1 SSAQQLDKRKHHSGE
16 KEVPDLPSN
25 IVSAFELT
33 VAMRHIIY
41 RKRGTLLSVAAI
53 ALAVSISLVSIFMM
67 DGFRDMLFDVIIE
80 DLPHVT
86 VTPKEGDDYIYL
98 YHSLSDRIWDIPGV
112 VAVSASLGTS
122 ATFTY
127 KENVENV
134 AMSGVDPEDFES
146 IYHLEEYMIKGDLIS
161 VQSGKKVILG
171 KKLSE
176 RLKVKMGQT
185 IYASFPDARGTSLM
199 VSGIFDPPVGWP
211 EDLAIVSLETARSF
225 LNEGDVASNVDI
237 RLGDIYQ
244 ADAAARS
251 LQDYGYKADS
261 WQKLYPEILETLAIE
276 TFENNLIM
284 LLILIIASF
293 GVGSVMYLLVNEKT
307 SEIGMLMAMG
317 AKRQSIMNIFLIE
330 SGLLGLMGGAVG
342 AVLGLAL
349 SLYLGNLEFS
359 MEAPGGQKI
368 TLPVVISLE
377 SFLVIIIAAIAL
389 SIIAG
394 SYPAY
399 KASRLDPTQAIN
411 A

>member
-1 SSAQQLDKRKHHSGE
+1 M
-16 KEVPDLPSN
+16 PDLPSS

-225 LNEGDVASNVDI
+225 LNEGDVASIVDI
-237 RLGDIYQ
+237 RLEDIYQ

>member
-1 SSAQQLDKRKHHSGE
+1 
-16 KEVPDLPSN
+16 VPDLPSN

-237 RLGDIYQ
+237 RLEDIYQ

>member
-1 SSAQQLDKRKHHSGE
+1 
-16 KEVPDLPSN
+16 VPDLPSS

-161 VQSGKKVILG
+161 VQSGKKVILS

-199 VSGIFDPPVGWP
+199 ISGIFDAPVGWP
-211 EDLAIVSLETARSF
+211 EDLAIVSLDTARSF

-237 RLGDIYQ
+237 RLEDIYQ

-251 LQDYGYKADS
+251 LQGYGYKADS

-359 MEAPGGQKI
+359 MEAPGGQKV

>member
-1 SSAQQLDKRKHHSGE
+1 M
-16 KEVPDLPSN
+16 PDLPSS

-237 RLGDIYQ
+237 RLEDIYQ

-261 WQKLYPEILETLAIE
+261 WQKLYPEILQTLAIE

>member
-1 SSAQQLDKRKHHSGE
+1 
-16 KEVPDLPSN
+16 VPDLPSS

-134 AMSGVDPEDFES
+134 AMSGVDAEDFES

-161 VQSGKKVILG
+161 VQSGKKVILS

-237 RLGDIYQ
+237 RLEDIYQ

-251 LQDYGYKADS
+251 LQGYGYKADS

>member
-1 SSAQQLDKRKHHSGE
+1 MPNLAHSI
-16 KEVPDLPSN
+16 VP
-25 IVSAFELT
+25 VFELT
-33 VAMRHIIY
+33 VALRHIIY
-41 RKRGTLLSVAAI
+41 RKRGTILSVAAI

-67 DGFRDMLFDVIIE
+67 DGFRNMLFDIIIE
-80 DLPHVT
+80 DLPHV
-86 VTPKEGDDYIYL
+86 VVSPKEGEEYIYL
-98 YHSLSDRIWDIPGV
+98 HHSLTDRIWDMPGV

-134 AMSGVDPEDFES
+134 AMSGVNPEDFER
-146 IYHLEEYMIKGDLIS
+146 IYHIGEYMIQGELIS
-161 VQSGKKVILG
+161 IQSGKKVILG
-171 KKLSE
+171 RKLAE
-176 RLKVKMGQT
+176 RLKVKMDQT
-185 IYASFPDARGTSLM
+185 LYASFPDARETSLV
-199 VSGIFDPPVGWP
+199 VSGIFDPPMGWP
-211 EDLAIVSLETARSF
+211 EDLALVSLGTARTF
-225 LNEGDVASNVDI
+225 LNQGDVVSSVDI
-237 RLGDIYQ
+237 KLKDVYQGDAI
-244 ADAAARS
+244 ARS
-251 LQDYGYKADS
+251 LRDHGYKADS

-276 TFENNLIM
+276 SFENNLIM

-317 AKRQSIMNIFLIE
+317 ARGQSIMNIFLIE
-330 SGLLGLMGGAVG
+330 SGLLGLMGGAAG

-349 SLYLGNLEFS
+349 SLYLKGLEFS
-359 MEAPGGQKI
+359 MEAPGGQTV
-368 TLPVVISLE
+368 TLPVLISLK

-399 KASRLDPTQAIN
+399 KASRLDPALAIN

>member
-1 SSAQQLDKRKHHSGE
+1 MVP
-16 KEVPDLPSN
+16 EVPALPS
-25 IVSAFELT
+25 IILAFELT
-33 VAMRHIIY
+33 VAIRHIIY
-41 RKRGTLLSVAAI
+41 RKRGTILSIMAI

-67 DGFRDMLFDVIIE
+67 DGFRDMLFDIIIE

-86 VTPKEGDDYIYL
+86 VSPKEGEDYIYL
-98 YHSLSDRIWDIPGV
+98 YHSLTNRIWDIPGV

-134 AMSGVDPEDFES
+134 GMSGVNPEDFES
-146 IYHLEEYMIKGDLIS
+146 IYHIEEYMIRGDLIS
-161 VQSGKKVILG
+161 VQSGRKVILG
-171 KKLSE
+171 KKLAE
-176 RLKVKMGQT
+176 RLKVKVDQT
-185 IYASFPDARGTSLM
+185 IYASFPDARSTSLM

-211 EDLAIVSLETARSF
+211 EDLAIVSLDTARSF
-225 LNEGDVASNVDI
+225 LDKGDVVSSVDI
-237 RLGDIYQ
+237 KLDDIYQ
-244 ADAAARS
+244 AHAVARA
-251 LQDYGYKADS
+251 LQDYGYQADS
-261 WQKLYPEILETLAIE
+261 WQQLYPEILETLAIE
-276 TFENNLIM
+276 SFENNLIM

-330 SGLLGLMGGAVG
+330 SGLLGVMGGAVG
-342 AVLGLAL
+342 AILGLAL
-349 SLYLGNLEFS
+349 SLYFKGLEFS
-359 MEAPGGQKI
+359 MQAPGGQTV
-368 TLPVVISLE
+368 TLPVEISLE

-399 KASRLDPTQAIN
+399 KASRLDPALAIN

>member
-1 SSAQQLDKRKHHSGE
+1 M
-16 KEVPDLPSN
+16 PDLPSS
-25 IVSAFELT
+25 IISAFELT

-86 VTPKEGDDYIYL
+86 VTPKEGEDYIYL

-199 VSGIFDPPVGWP
+199 VSGIFDPPVGWQ
-211 EDLAIVSLETARSF
+211 EDLAIVSLETARTF
-225 LNEGDVASNVDI
+225 LNEGDVASIVDI
-237 RLGDIYQ
+237 RLEDIYQ

-251 LQDYGYKADS
+251 LQGYGYKADS
-261 WQKLYPEILETLAIE
+261 WQKLYPEILQTLAIE

-330 SGLLGLMGGAVG
+330 SGLMGLMGGAVG
-342 AVLGLAL
+342 SVLGLAL

-359 MEAPGGQKI
+359 MEAPGGQKV

>member
-1 SSAQQLDKRKHHSGE
+1 M
-16 KEVPDLPSN
+16 PDLPSS

-134 AMSGVDPEDFES
+134 AMSGIDPEDFES

-211 EDLAIVSLETARSF
+211 EDLAIVSLDTARSF

-237 RLGDIYQ
+237 RLEDIYQ

>member
-1 SSAQQLDKRKHHSGE
+1 M
-16 KEVPDLPSN
+16 PDLPSN

-134 AMSGVDPEDFES
+134 AMTGVDPEDFES

>member
-1 SSAQQLDKRKHHSGE
+1 
-16 KEVPDLPSN
+16 VPDLPSS

-211 EDLAIVSLETARSF
+211 EDLAIVSLDTARSF

-237 RLGDIYQ
+237 RLEDIYQ

-330 SGLLGLMGGAVG
+330 SGLMGLMGGAVG

>member
-1 SSAQQLDKRKHHSGE
+1 M
-16 KEVPDLPSN
+16 PDLPSS

-199 VSGIFDPPVGWP
+199 VSGIFDPPVGWQD
-211 EDLAIVSLETARSF
+211 DLTIVSLETARSF
-225 LNEGDVASNVDI
+225 LNEGDVASIVDI
-237 RLGDIYQ
+237 RLEDIYQ

>member
-1 SSAQQLDKRKHHSGE
+1 
-16 KEVPDLPSN
+16 VPDLPSS

-237 RLGDIYQ
+237 RLEDIYQ

>member
-1 SSAQQLDKRKHHSGE
+1 
-16 KEVPDLPSN
+16 VPDLPSN

-134 AMSGVDPEDFES
+134 AMSGVDPEDFER

-330 SGLLGLMGGAVG
+330 SALLGLMGGAVG

>member
-1 SSAQQLDKRKHHSGE
+1 M
-16 KEVPDLPSN
+16 PDLPSN

-199 VSGIFDPPVGWP
+199 VSGIFDPPVGWQD
-211 EDLAIVSLETARSF
+211 DLTIVSLDTARSF
-225 LNEGDVASNVDI
+225 LNEGDVASIVDI
-237 RLGDIYQ
+237 RLEDIYQ

>member
-1 SSAQQLDKRKHHSGE
+1 M
-16 KEVPDLPSN
+16 PDLPSN

>member
-1 SSAQQLDKRKHHSGE
+1 M
-16 KEVPDLPSN
+16 PDLPSS

-330 SGLLGLMGGAVG
+330 SGLMGLMGGAVG

>member
-1 SSAQQLDKRKHHSGE
+1 
-16 KEVPDLPSN
+16 
-25 IVSAFELT
+25 
-33 VAMRHIIY
+33 MRHIIY

-199 VSGIFDPPVGWP
+199 VSGIFDPPVGWQD
-211 EDLAIVSLETARSF
+211 DLTIVSLDTARSF
-225 LNEGDVASNVDI
+225 LNEGDVASIVDI
-237 RLGDIYQ
+237 RLEDIYQ

>member
-1 SSAQQLDKRKHHSGE
+1 M
-16 KEVPDLPSN
+16 PDLPSN

-199 VSGIFDPPVGWP
+199 VSGIFDPPVGWQD
-211 EDLAIVSLETARSF
+211 DLTIVSLDTARSF
-225 LNEGDVASNVDI
+225 LNEGDVASIVDI
-237 RLGDIYQ
+237 RLEDIYQ

-399 KASRLDPTQAIN
+399 NESRLDPTQAIN

>member
-1 SSAQQLDKRKHHSGE
+1 M
-16 KEVPDLPSN
+16 PDLPSS

-98 YHSLSDRIWDIPGV
+98 YHSLADRIWDIPGV

-199 VSGIFDPPVGWP
+199 VSGIFDPPVGWQD
-211 EDLAIVSLETARSF
+211 DLAIVSLDTARSF
-225 LNEGDVASNVDI
+225 LNEGDVASIVDI
-237 RLGDIYQ
+237 RLEDIYQ